1 MVLKAEPPHRK
12 DRAAGV
18 AARDQAEV
26 PAKVRA
32 KAEVPAKVRA
42 KAEVPA
48 KVRAKAE
55 VPAKAA
61 VGGLR

>member
-12 DRAAGV
+12 DRTAGV

-26 PAKVRA
+26 PAGVRA
-32 KAEVPAKVRA
+32 KAEVPD
-42 KAEVPA
+42 KAE
-48 KVRAKAE
+48 
-55 VPAKAA
+55 

>member
-26 PAKVRA
+26 AAGARA
-32 KAEVPAKVRA
+32 KAEAA
-42 KAEVPA
+42 DKAE
-48 KVRAKAE
+48 
-55 VPAKAA
+55 